1 MPPKATLKTII
12 GNAHQ
17 SGYKIEF
24 LDEANG
30 NLVLSDS
37 PSLTSFGFF
46 YPIYLTSNGE
56 TDTVVEVGIKSKVWQ
71 IGPIRARHHE
81 RCFNGMKAAILA
93 AS

>member
-1 MPPKATLKTII
+1 MPTGATLKTII
-12 GNAHQ
+12 GYAQQ